1 MSSREWMLR
10 ARNTVFKI
18 ETQIEKI
25 VENEH
30 KHRLLRSDTEKVLMH
45 MMKEL
50 CTAFNEMATGVE
62 QLPGYRPIP

>member
-45 MMKEL
+45 MMK
-50 CTAFNEMATGVE
+50 TGVE